1 MSRLTI
7 PVTGD
12 CPLCGKATYGT
23 TGLTAADSP
32 NGPTSITQILIK
44 HNGQYICK
52 SCKKILILREQSK
65 EIGRQYRK
73 EEQFLSRAGLLT
85 TFEE

>member
-32 NGPTSITQILIK
+32 NGPASITQIHIK
-44 HNGQYICK
+44 HNGQ
-52 SCKKILILREQSK
+52 
-65 EIGRQYRK
+65 
-73 EEQFLSRAGLLT
+73 
-85 TFEE
+85 